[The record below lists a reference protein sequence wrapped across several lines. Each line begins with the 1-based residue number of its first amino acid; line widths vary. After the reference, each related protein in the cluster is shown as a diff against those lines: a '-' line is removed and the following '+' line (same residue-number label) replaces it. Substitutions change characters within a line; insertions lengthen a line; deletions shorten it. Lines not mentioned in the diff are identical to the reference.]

1 MVITKAI
8 SWVLLGLAMLG
19 LANVWQDNGNI
30 PVEIWIPVMLI
41 GLLFLFVMPA
51 YALAELLPH
60 YETMSVY
67 VELVLAY
74 FIGMAVM
81 LYMPTVLQALS
92 PTGIDLM
99 DVILDDVAPT
109 ALNIIFFTL
118 AVGGPL
124 AGIAFLIRQATG
136 RR

>member
-19 LANVWQDNGNI
+19 LANVWQDSGNI